1 MVCVRVEHRATSNAL
16 RTQPPNHLVEEECIF
31 ICVSVVAEKEGRE
44 KKKKKIVFSLPSSH
58 SVTAGEQ
65 GFHCVCGRE
74 GRPWSTEERRS
85 SLHNHVKRN
94 TCSSVD
100 QLSG

>member
-31 ICVSVVAEKEGRE
+31 ICASVVAEKEGMGKRKE
-44 KKKKKIVFSLPSSH
+44 ENRFSPPSLH

-65 GFHCVCGRE
+65 GFSLCVRK
-74 GRPWSTEERRS
+74 RRKTMV
-85 SLHNHVKRN
+85 H
-94 TCSSVD
+94 
-100 QLSG
+100 